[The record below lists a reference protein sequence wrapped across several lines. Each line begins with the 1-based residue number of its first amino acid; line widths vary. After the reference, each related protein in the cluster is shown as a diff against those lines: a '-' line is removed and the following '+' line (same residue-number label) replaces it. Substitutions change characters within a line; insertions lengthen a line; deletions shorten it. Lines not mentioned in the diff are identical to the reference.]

1 MESYMDKYVMADA
14 INLMS
19 LSDWHKK
26 YNPIDISRYICTPI
40 LQERAMWYFDDEEG
54 TLQGFLTWAFLD
66 EESEKAYLDKS
77 KHLEWEDWKREEGN
91 IWIIDF
97 IAPYGNVRQIAK
109 EAKKWFEDTFGDT
122 HNVAYFKRNS
132 KRIGHIK
139 RKFIYH

>member
-1 MESYMDKYVMADA
+1 MKNYVMADA

-19 LSDWHKK
+19 LSNWHKK

-40 LQERAMWYFDDEEG
+40 INGRAISYFDDEEG

-66 EESEKAYLDKS
+66 EESEKSYLDKS
-77 KHLEWEDWKREEGN
+77 KPLEWEDWKREEGN

-109 EAKKWFEDTFGDT
+109 EAKKWFEDAFGDT
-122 HNVAYFKRNS
+122 HNVAYFKREN